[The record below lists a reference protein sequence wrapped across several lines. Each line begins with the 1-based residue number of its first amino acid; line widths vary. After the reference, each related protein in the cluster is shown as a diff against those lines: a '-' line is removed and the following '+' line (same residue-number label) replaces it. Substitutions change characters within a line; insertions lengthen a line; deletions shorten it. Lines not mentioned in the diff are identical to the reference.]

1 MQSLPTVEGEKPQ
14 AKDGGTRAG
23 LACVRDSEVGG
34 ECGQGTEEKHRHSFK
49 PRSPIKDTGKGNAR
63 KRLCTGDLAD
73 GSESKVTS
81 LQA

>member
-1 MQSLPTVEGEKPQ
+1 MEGEKPQ

-34 ECGQGTEEKHRHSFK
+34 SVDKGRK
-49 PRSPIKDTGKGNAR
+49 RSTDTASSLGVPIKDTGKGNAR

>member
-1 MQSLPTVEGEKPQ
+1 MQSLPAVEGEKPQ

-34 ECGQGTEEKHRHSFK
+34 SVDKGRKRSRHSFK
-49 PRSPIKDTGKGNAR
+49 PRSPY
-63 KRLCTGDLAD
+63 KREGDLAD